1 MAYGVTRCGI
11 PYRGELDL
19 DKEERE
25 YILYILYIE
34 IYLLFWKKYGRRIGK
49 GSKYSSNIFLIFR
62 IMKISSN
69 SIISDI
75 I

>member
-1 MAYGVTRCGI
+1 MAYGVTQCGI

-19 DKEERE
+19 DKEEGE
-25 YILYILYIE
+25 YILYIE

>member
-1 MAYGVTRCGI
+1 MAYGVTQCGI

-25 YILYILYIE
+25 YILYIE

>member
-1 MAYGVTRCGI
+1 MAYGVTQCGI

-25 YILYILYIE
+25 YILYIE

-69 SIISDI
+69 SIILDI